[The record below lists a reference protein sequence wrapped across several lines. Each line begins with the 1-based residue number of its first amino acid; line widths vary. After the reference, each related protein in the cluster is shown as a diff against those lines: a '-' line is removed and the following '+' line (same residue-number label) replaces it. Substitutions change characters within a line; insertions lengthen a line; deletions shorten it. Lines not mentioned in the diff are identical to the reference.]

1 MKRKVDFKE
10 TELDETPAPKKSKP
24 QDSANYIAASQK
36 IIKYFEGGHYKALED
51 ELEKKYTP
59 AGRVEI
65 LSVCNYY
72 PFRWAASDGDIAA
85 LNLVIKT
92 TWQYKNG
99 KALQYMLCYNNCEA
113 VDGLVKY
120 YTSSNMED
128 PFIQRVLKV
137 GLKMFLTISKSL
149 TVAKLS
155 DLPEFPEKSEI
166 LAVCRDVLAG
176 QGDEGNNL
184 IFLSQLDQAITSS
197 NEVEEKSEE
206 EAAEDVK
213 AEDSGTPGESPS
225 DNTDANGNS
234 YSDVKKENNNDI
246 LAQLQQQDAIPF
258 ELKTPETEAEK
269 MKKETEED
277 ALVERAQKE
286 KEKIRQE
293 LEEQE
298 VKAPN
303 ILDKEN
309 TEEEEENTNE
319 DSETSMPKT
328 SDKFLYPPIP
338 EEGVV
343 ETPTPIISDP
353 SFVGSGV
360 VSFAITCGLLAF
372 HHGGKHLHGDVPPDH
387 PDLFA

>member
-1 MKRKVDFKE
+1 MKRKVNFEEAD
-10 TELDETPAPKKSKP
+10 LDEIPAPKKSKP

-36 IIKYFEGGHYKALED
+36 TIKYFKGGHYETLKD
-51 ELEKKYTP
+51 ELEKKYSLVE
-59 AGRVEI
+59 RVEI

-85 LNLVIKT
+85 LDLIIKT

-113 VDGLVKY
+113 IDGFIKY

-149 TVAKLS
+149 TVVKLS
-155 DLPEFPEKSEI
+155 EMPDFSEKPEI
-166 LAVCRDVLAG
+166 LTVCKTILTHQEKGGENA
-176 QGDEGNNL
+176 

-197 NEVEEKSEE
+197 KEAEESEE
-206 EAAEDVK
+206 AE
-213 AEDSGTPGESPS
+213 TPS
-225 DNTDANGNS
+225 DNADVNGNS
-234 YSDVKKENNNDI
+234 YSDTKKENNNDI
-246 LAQLQQQDAIPF
+246 LAQLQQQDDTPF
-258 ELKTPETEAEK
+258 EPKMPETEAEK

-277 ALVERAQKE
+277 SPLEKARKEREEIE
-286 KEKIRQE
+286 KD
-293 LEEQE
+293 LEDRQE

-303 ILDKEN
+303 ILNKEN

-319 DSETSMPKT
+319 DPETSTPEI

-338 EEGVV
+338 EEGAIK
-343 ETPTPIISDP
+343 PPAPIISDP
-353 SFVGSGV
+353 SFMGSDAIT
-360 VSFAITCGLLAF
+360 FAISFGIFILN
-372 HHGGKHLHGDVPPDH
+372 HGGKPLHGDIPAPGH
-387 PDLFA
+387 PDFFA